1 MGEGFWE
8 ITYTGKKMHF
18 ISPSVEEICIEDIA
32 HALSM
37 ICRFNGHM
45 KEFYSVAEHSIR
57 VASLLP
63 KEYKLAGLFHDAAEA
78 YTMDIP
84 RPIKRAYNLHHIEE
98 PVTKII
104 FQKYGIGLPLPQ
116 EVINADEIL
125 LATEL
130 RDLTKRHEDC
140 YANAEPLPE
149 RIRPY
154 EQRLAESV
162 FLYRAFEL
170 GIKE

>member
-18 ISPSVEEICIEDIA
+18 ISPSPEEICIEDIA

-45 KEFYSVAEHSIR
+45 KEFYSVEEHSVR
-57 VASLLP
+57 VAQLLP
-63 KEYKLAGLFHDAAEA
+63 RNLMLAGLFHDAAEA

-98 PVTKII
+98 PVTKAI
-104 FQKYGIGLPLPQ
+104 FQKYGIDLPLPK
-116 EVINADEIL
+116 EVIEADETL

-130 RDLTKRHEDC
+130 RDLMAKNEYCHVV
-140 YANAEPLPE
+140 ALPLPE
-149 RIRPY
+149 RICPY
-154 EQRLAESV
+154 SHQLAENV
-162 FLYRAFEL
+162 FLHIAFLL
-170 GIKE
+170 GVR